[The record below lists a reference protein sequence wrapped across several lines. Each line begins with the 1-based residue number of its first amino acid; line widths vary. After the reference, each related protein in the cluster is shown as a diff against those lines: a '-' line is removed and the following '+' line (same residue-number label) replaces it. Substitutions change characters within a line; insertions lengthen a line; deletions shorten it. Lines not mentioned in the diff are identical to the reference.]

1 VDAVLTGLNAGPVW
15 GWTGGH
21 YADVS
26 AIVPGEGYWVYYI
39 APASGGSTAITLT
52 GLPAASVERALTG
65 DWHMVGPIG
74 MRPYA
79 DVPLP
84 LVEDPP
90 TALPHPMWGW
100 NVGVYLLEETAL
112 EMGHGYWGFW
122 TQPCTV
128 KLGE

>member
-1 VDAVLTGLNAGPVW
+1 
-15 GWTGGH
+15 
-21 YADVS
+21 
-26 AIVPGEGYWVYYI
+26 
-39 APASGGSTAITLT
+39 
-52 GLPAASVERALTG
+52 
-65 DWHMVGPIG
+65 